1 MSAPN
6 TIRVVQTHDASGAES
21 PAEFEQV
28 ITNVTASTLGWDAM
42 TFLRPLNPV
51 RTADPLVFTYSD
63 PTRGSGWLRLEGFAP
78 SDATRIHELVQVD
91 EISRA
96 VGADPIPKDDL
107 TLGRGALLRTN
118 NPWFMVVLGIVLALF
133 GFVIFGFPQGN
144 VDRVVST
151 VLGVLLLIAGLA
163 VTVVGIIRT
172 IWWHRARAYAK
183 STGQALPPDLKGG
196 L

>member
-1 MSAPN
+1 MTQPN
-6 TIRVVQTHDASGAES
+6 TIRVVQTHDAAGAAA
-21 PAEFEQV
+21 PAEFAQV
-28 ITNVTASTLGWDAM
+28 ITNATASTLGWDAM

-63 PTRGSGWLRLEGFAP
+63 PARGSGWLRLEGFAP
-78 SDATRIHELVQVD
+78 ADATRIHELVQVD

-118 NPWFMVVLGIVLALF
+118 NPWFMILIGAVLAVF
-133 GFVIFGFPQGN
+133 GILIFGFPQGN

-151 VLGVLLLIAGLA
+151 VLGVLLLLVGL
-163 VTVVGIIRT
+163 VITIVGIIRT
-172 IWWHRARAYAK
+172 IWWHRARGYAK
-183 STGQALPPDLKGG
+183 QTGQVLPPDLKGG